1 MNPVMELRA
10 MCRGAVRNGFYDDP
24 ERFAENARKL
34 NAEGFDI
41 YTQVNRI
48 NPESFA
54 AVLNKPAKWAKK
66 GDGTN
71 NELISRRVTLF
82 YDCDAIKATDEAGKS
97 NYPASD
103 EEKSRA
109 DELGDK
115 VEDFWAGCGVRPKR
129 VDSGNGTQLWVST
142 DLPVTPESNDRVE
155 KLIKYH
161 QEEFKVAGAKLD
173 ACADLARI
181 ARVPGYINWKGIE
194 CPGRLHR
201 TTAELQTAQGS
212 VSEEL
217 LLRLVSEIPASW
229 ESPDIPSSD
238 SGLFAEQPT
247 CYSKIIEHKKL
258 VEDLLKDAGFGEEWK
273 WETLKGK
280 KHVFKLNLP
289 EGACPNHD
297 VHSPDAH
304 GDTTFVVFIGR
315 DGSIGA
321 DCRHSHCMD
330 KLGWIHVREYLERT
344 AADLKVLTPAKIEV
358 PSRDIGRLELGGADY
373 IDQLTVEL
381 TDGTPLPPSFVRE
394 TLKVFCLALLGES
407 RPVLPF
413 FKILHTRQYLTLLSE
428 EPATGK
434 GEGHRR
440 VKATFEKALREHKDW
455 EEIQCLEHIDG
466 SSIGSPEYGVV
477 RLGGYREEKKKTK
490 TASAPNQA
498 PVPDSPEIQGEDIPW
513 TPAAQK
519 RRVVYYD
526 EGKLLVQK
534 DSSGSR
540 TGNGIIQ
547 LYTKLFENNQHATG
561 SFKNGS
567 AQVIDANVSM
577 CVHFVRS
584 DFERTLTGSGATSD
598 GYLSRCT
605 LVVDRRTP
613 VEGDWRIVDS
623 SRVRKLIQS
632 IRECSRRQTLT
643 LSPDADRARLE
654 FLKTIRSWDRK
665 FAARL
670 EFLFV
675 QDLYVRGMFSLA
687 GEIGLEEV
695 QHAAAWTK
703 HQYQTRMACWPL
715 DLSPDK
721 REQSGALI
729 LSALENH
736 RGKPLSKNQLANLTN
751 ARRVGSGG
759 FEVFN
764 RALQALMTA
773 GEVEVAGH
781 TKKRTPLF
789 KLAEDRS
796 I

>member
-1 MNPVMELRA
+1 MKPVMELRA
-10 MCRGAVRNGFYDDP
+10 MRSGAIRKGFYDDP
-24 ERFAENARKL
+24 QRFAENARKL
-34 NAEGFDI
+34 NVKGFDI

-48 NPESFA
+48 NPEPFA
-54 AVLNKPAKWAKK
+54 AVLNKSVEWAKK
-66 GDGTN
+66 GDCTN

-82 YDCDAIKATDEAGKS
+82 YDCDAIKATDKVGKS

-103 EEKSRA
+103 EEKARA
-109 DELGDK
+109 YQLADK
-115 VEDFWAGCGVRPKR
+115 VYAFWVDLDVRPRR
-129 VDSGNGTQLWVST
+129 VDSGNGQQLHVPT
-142 DLPVTPESNDRVE
+142 DLPTTSEWNNRVE
-155 KLIKYH
+155 KLIAYH
-161 QEEFKVAGAKLD
+161 QEKFKVAGTKLD

-181 ARVPGYINWKGIE
+181 ARAPGYINWKGVE
-194 CPGRLHR
+194 CPGRPHR
-201 TTAELQTAQGS
+201 TTAELQTAQGL

-217 LLRLVSEIPASW
+217 LLRLVSEIPTSW
-229 ESPDIPSSD
+229 ESPDVPSPD

-247 CYSKIIEHKKL
+247 DYSKIIEHKKL
-258 VEDLLKDAGFGEEWK
+258 VEDLLRDAGFGEKWK

-289 EGACPNHD
+289 EGACPNHAA
-297 VHSPDAH
+297 HSPDAH

-321 DCRHSHCMD
+321 DCRHSHCLD

-344 AADLKVLTPAKIEV
+344 ATDLKVLTPAKIEV
-358 PSRDIGRLELGGADY
+358 PSRDIGRLELDGADY
-373 IDQLTVEL
+373 IDQLTAEL
-381 TDGTPLPPSFVRE
+381 TNGTPLPPSFVRE
-394 TLKVFCLALLGES
+394 TLKVFCLALLAES

-413 FKILHTRQYLTLLSE
+413 FKTLHTRQYLTLLSE

-477 RLGGYREEKKKTK
+477 RFGGYREEKNKTK

-513 TPAAQK
+513 TPVAQK

-561 SFKNGS
+561 SFKNGC

-605 LVVDRRTP
+605 LVVDGRTP

-623 SRVRKLIQS
+623 GRVRRLIQS
-632 IRECSRRQTLT
+632 IRECSRRQALP
-643 LSPDADRARLE
+643 LSPDADKARLE

-675 QDLYVRGMFSLA
+675 QDMYVRGIFSVA

-695 QHAAAWTK
+695 KHAAAWTR
-703 HQYQTRMACWPL
+703 HQYDTRMACWPL

-729 LSALENH
+729 LSAFENH
-736 RGKPLSKNQLANLTN
+736 PGKALSKSQLADLTN

-764 RALQALMTA
+764 RALQALIYA
-773 GEVEVAGH
+773 GEVVVAGH
-781 TKKRTPLF
+781 TKKKTLLF